1 MIEVG
6 KKYRVVGNK
15 HCHDFNIGEVVI
27 AIEEERDE
35 DHYYKMDNG
44 KDFWWMT
51 EEELEPFTID
61 TTKIRLTNNAPVPFY
76 ATAGAAGF
84 DIAANETVTINPG
97 HWVPV
102 ATGLHIQLPVE
113 QELQIRSR
121 SGIAKK
127 DGLIVH
133 QGIGTIDSDYRGEIF
148 VMLRNTGLN
157 ARTVNRGDRI
167 AQGVIAPVIR
177 VEFEVVDKLDD
188 TVRGDAGF
196 GSSGR

>member
-6 KKYRVVGNK
+6 KKYRVHAG
-15 HCHDFNIGEVVI
+15 HEVMLVSYEKTI
-27 AIEEERDE
+27 HLDQVPCLVT
-35 DHYYKMDNG
+35 NG
-44 KDFWWMT
+44 SMEWYVS
-51 EEELEPFTID
+51 EEELLPLPIPS

-188 TVRGDAGF
+188 TVRGDGGF

>member
-6 KKYRVVGNK
+6 KKYRVVGMSEDYAGINGTIVRV
-15 HCHDFNIGEVVI
+15 DGIDEEVSS
-27 AIEEERDE
+27 AFCRGDTWSGWL
-35 DHYYKMDNG
+35 YYEN
-44 KDFWWMT
+44 
-51 EEELEPFTID
+51 LSPVLSAAY
-61 TTKIRLTNNAPVPFY
+61 IRLTNAAPVPFY

-127 DGLIVH
+127 DGLVVH

-177 VEFEVVDKLDD
+177 VKFEVVDKLDD
-188 TVRGDAGF
+188 TVRGDGAF
-196 GSSGR
+196 GSSGV

>member
-6 KKYRVVGNK
+6 KKYRVVGM
-15 HCHDFNIGEVVI
+15 DSDYV
-27 AIEEERDE
+27 AI
-35 DHYYKMDNG
+35 NG
-44 KDFWWMT
+44 DIIRVDG
-51 EEELEPFTID
+51 ID
-61 TTKIRLTNNAPVPFY
+61 ASVSSAYCQGGTWSGWLYFENLIPISTTATKIRLTNDAPVPFY

-84 DIAANETVTINPG
+84 DIAANETITINPG

-127 DGLIVH
+127 DGLVVH

-177 VEFEVVDKLDD
+177 VDFEVVDKLDD

-196 GSSGR
+196 GSSGV

>member
-6 KKYRVVGNK
+6 KKYRVVKRLYG
-15 HCHDFNIGEVVI
+15 HEFDIGEELL
-27 AIEEERDE
+27 ALELDEEEP
-35 DHYYKMDNG
+35 
-44 KDFWWMT
+44 DFCRMKNHLGEWWVGA
-51 EEELEPFTID
+51 EELAIPSTP
-61 TTKIRLTNNAPVPFY
+61 IRLTNGAPIPFY

-127 DGLIVH
+127 DGLVVH

-148 VMLRNTGLN
+148 VMLRNTDLN

-188 TVRGDAGF
+188 TVRGDGGF
-196 GSSGR
+196 GSSGV

>member
-6 KKYRVVGNK
+6 KKYRVVGMEGSYGVINGSLVAI
-15 HCHDFNIGEVVI
+15 DGIDEEVSC
-27 AIEEERDE
+27 AFCRGNTWEGWLNFENLAPLP
-35 DHYYKMDNG
+35 MA
-44 KDFWWMT
+44 
-51 EEELEPFTID
+51 
-61 TTKIRLTNNAPVPFY
+61 TTPIRLTNNAPVPFY

-127 DGLIVH
+127 DGLVVH

-148 VMLRNTGLN
+148 VMLRNTGLK

-177 VEFEVVDKLDD
+177 VEFEVVEKLDD

-196 GSSGR
+196 GSSGV